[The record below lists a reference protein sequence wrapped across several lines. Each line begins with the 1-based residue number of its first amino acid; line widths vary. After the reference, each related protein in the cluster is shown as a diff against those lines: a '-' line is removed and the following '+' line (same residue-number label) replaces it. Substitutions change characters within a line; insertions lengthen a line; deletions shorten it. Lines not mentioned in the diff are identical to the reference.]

1 MRIFL
6 ETDRLTLRRF
16 IEADE
21 DNLFEL
27 NSDPEVMRF
36 LTGGRPTP
44 RDTVR
49 TMTIPIF
56 LAYYE
61 RFEGFGFWAAEEK
74 ATGQFLGWFHFR
86 PPLADGSP
94 AGWLEDGQIE
104 LGYRLRR
111 ADWGKGYATEGS
123 RALIDKGFAEFGVQ
137 RVVAET
143 TTDNWASRRVMEK
156 SGLTLVGTFPC
167 DGLAAFEDGEP
178 DHVEYALTR
187 ADWEARRTGPA
198 PARRA
203 RGRDRRRA
211 VA

>member
-6 ETDRLTLRRF
+6 QTDRLTLRHF
-16 IEADE
+16 TEADE

-44 RDTVR
+44 RDKVR
-49 TMTIPIF
+49 TRTIPTF

-61 RFEGFGFWAAEEK
+61 RFEGFGFWAAQET

-86 PPLADGSP
+86 PPLPEASPPAWLDG
-94 AGWLEDGQIE
+94 DQIE

-111 ADWGKGYATEGS
+111 SAWGKGYATEGS
-123 RALIDKGFAEFGVQ
+123 RALIDKGFAEFGLQ

-143 TTDNWASRRVMEK
+143 TIDNWGSRHVLEK
-156 SGLTLVGTFPC
+156 SGLTFVGTFSC
-167 DGLAAFEDGEP
+167 DGLEAFDEGEP

-187 ADWEARRTGPA
+187 PDWEARRAGTLP
-198 PARRA
+198 
-203 RGRDRRRA
+203 
-211 VA
+211 

>member
-16 IEADE
+16 TAADE

-36 LTGGRPTP
+36 LSGGRPTP
-44 RDTVR
+44 RDAVR
-49 TMTIPIF
+49 TRILPTF

-61 RFEGFGFWAAEEK
+61 QFEGFGFWAAEET

-86 PPLADGSP
+86 PPLPDASP
-94 AGWLEDGQIE
+94 PGWLEDGQIE
-104 LGYRLRR
+104 LGYRLRQLS
-111 ADWGKGYATEGS
+111 WGKGYATEGS

-143 TTDNWASRRVMEK
+143 MTDNLASRRVLEK
-156 SGLTLVGTFPC
+156 SGLTLVGAFPA
-167 DGLAAFEDGEP
+167 DGLATIEGAGP
-178 DHVEYALTR
+178 DCVEYALTR
-187 ADWEARRTGPA
+187 ADWEARRAGGPSA
-198 PARRA
+198 
-203 RGRDRRRA
+203 GRPPGTP
-211 VA
+211 V

>member
-16 IEADE
+16 TEADE

-49 TMTIPIF
+49 TRTIPTF

-61 RFEGFGFWAAEEK
+61 QFEGFGFWAADEK
-74 ATGQFLGWFHFR
+74 ATGQFMGWFHFR
-86 PPLADGSP
+86 PPLPDASP
-94 AGWLEDGQIE
+94 PGWLADGQIE

-111 ADWGKGYATEGS
+111 VSWGKGYATEGS

-143 TTDNWASRRVMEK
+143 MADNRASRRVLEK
-156 SGLTLVGTFPC
+156 SGLTLAGTLAA
-167 DGLAAFEDGEP
+167 DGLAGFEDGEP
-178 DHVEYALTR
+178 DLVEYALTR
-187 ADWEARRTGPA
+187 ADWEARRAAGP
-198 PARRA
+198 P
-203 RGRDRRRA
+203 GQ
-211 VA
+211 